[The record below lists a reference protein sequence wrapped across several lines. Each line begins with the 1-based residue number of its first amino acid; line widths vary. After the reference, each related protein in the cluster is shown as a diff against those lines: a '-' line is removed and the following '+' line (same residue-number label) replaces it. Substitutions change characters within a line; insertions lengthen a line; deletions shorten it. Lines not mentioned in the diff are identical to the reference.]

1 MESSIGQWSQYDKKY
16 DDLSQWLK
24 DMEARVRNEANLKQ
38 DLPNKIEQFELLKV
52 SCCLVVCLLRQFLKK
67 IIEHRFR

>member
-1 MESSIGQWSQYDKKY
+1 MYCRSKLESSIGQWSQYDKKY

-52 SCCLVVCLLRQFLKK
+52 SCFVYLNNS
-67 IIEHRFR
+67 